1 MLQLSSLLNPTWDP
15 HCECQS
21 LKMPF
26 GNSSNLWYFKKSY
39 FLTLIQ
45 RMNTGKVLGQ
55 WAPLTFYN
63 SGGWVVC
70 CGFLCAP
77 NPVSLSHGEICC
89 GPCKYLD
96 IIVIVCLTSAPWV
109 LSIVPLFD
117 ILYKPLLK
125 FLLLELL
132 FLCTYALGQMMMFT
146 VFVNCLLMLFLLT
159 SYNCYKRTGW
169 YQLCLLLVANVPLL
183 HVSDCPLLTES
194 RSCVTRSENAE
205 FRFFPISIL
214 RAWKM
219 MRIGYVCDVLQMCL
233 PKTKATKRGSACLC
247 ASS

>member
-39 FLTLIQ
+39 FLTLIP

-77 NPVSLSHGEICC
+77 YPVSLSHGEICC

-146 VFVNCLLMLFLLT
+146 VFVNYL
-159 SYNCYKRTGW
+159 
-169 YQLCLLLVANVPLL
+169 
-183 HVSDCPLLTES
+183 
-194 RSCVTRSENAE
+194 SENAE

-219 MRIGYVCDVLQMCL
+219 MRIGYVCDVSQMCL
-233 PKTKATKRGSACLC
+233 PKTKATKRRSACLC
-247 ASS
+247 VTS

>member
-1 MLQLSSLLNPTWDP
+1 
-15 HCECQS
+15 
-21 LKMPF
+21 
-26 GNSSNLWYFKKSY
+26 
-39 FLTLIQ
+39 
-45 RMNTGKVLGQ
+45 MNTGKVLGQ

-146 VFVNCLLMLFLLT
+146 VYLMLFLLT
-159 SYNCYKRTGW
+159 SYNCFKRTGW
-169 YQLCLLLVANVPLL
+169 KCFGHSLASTCLLLVASVPLL

-194 RSCVTRSENAE
+194 RSCVTRSENTEFLKTPVSFPSNQHFASMKNDADWICLWCIANVFAE
-205 FRFFPISIL
+205 DKSNKETLGMPLCQLLGQSHKDFS
-214 RAWKM
+214 ANE
-219 MRIGYVCDVLQMCL
+219 LQHIVSCL
-233 PKTKATKRGSACLC
+233 ESRRPDNEQHR
-247 ASS
+247 